1 MFGFRMSVQHRG
13 LRIVLRPYEPHEAAA
28 MVAGMQSYQV
38 TRYLATRSAQTEAS
52 EAAWLK
58 KSEEDPS
65 DTLWAVCLVEDG
77 VERPVGST
85 SLRAD
90 ADGKYGTSGIVLYD
104 REVWG
109 KGIASCAHLARTL
122 YAFRLM
128 DWMAI
133 RSAVAVGNRASQ
145 RALEGVGYAK
155 VGMYYHIGMAEGRV
169 LHNTELLCVN
179 PHERS
184 WNYFWGDTKP
194 PRVMLKARE
203 RAATALQLAERVVT
217 FD

>member
-13 LRIVLRPYEPHEAAA
+13 LHIVLRPYAPEEAVA

-58 KSEEDPS
+58 KSEEDPNA
-65 DTLWAVCLVEDG
+65 TLWAVCLVEDG

-85 SLRAD
+85 TLHGD
-90 ADGKYGTSGIVLYD
+90 ANGKYGVSGIVLYD
-104 REVWG
+104 RESWG
-109 KGIASCAHLARTL
+109 RGIASCAHLARTL
-122 YAFRLM
+122 YAFTIM

-133 RSAVAVGNRASQ
+133 RSAVAGGNTASR
-145 RALEGVGYAK
+145 RALENVGYAK
-155 VGMYYHIGMAEGRV
+155 VGMYYHIGIAESGV
-169 LHNTELLCVN
+169 LHNAELLCVN
-179 PHERS
+179 PAERS

-194 PRVMLKARE
+194 PQVMLKARE
-203 RAATALQLAERVVT
+203 RAAAALQLAEHVVT